1 MGITDWAGKDG
12 SFKRQTSG
20 FRDVVSP
27 ASDKNAKYPA
37 EKGRYVLY
45 VSYACPWA
53 HRALIVREL
62 KGLQDIIELSVVHP
76 HMGEEGWS
84 FDGRGEYDGQGSSD
98 GKGDLANVIPDPCYK
113 SGKLSDLYFKADKN
127 YDARYT
133 VPIIWDRKTESIVSN
148 ESSEIIRFL
157 NTAFDDLIDSKYR
170 GVTYYP
176 DDLAKEIDELNE
188 WVYND
193 VNNGVYKSGF
203 ANKQKPY
210 EEACTQVFKSLD
222 RLEKILDGKRY
233 LIGDRLT
240 EADIRLFTT
249 IIRFDPVYVGH
260 FKCNIRTIRDG
271 YPNIHKWL
279 RQLYWDKEEMA
290 FRDTTKFEHIKVHY
304 YTSHPPINPSRNV
317 PLGPQPN
324 IMSL

>member
-1 MGITDWAGKDG
+1 M
-12 SFKRQTSG
+12 
-20 FRDVVSP
+20 
-27 ASDKNAKYPA
+27 
-37 EKGRYVLY
+37 
-45 VSYACPWA
+45 
-53 HRALIVREL
+53 
-62 KGLQDIIELSVVHP
+62 
-76 HMGEEGWS
+76 
-84 FDGRGEYDGQGSSD
+84 
-98 GKGDLANVIPDPCYK
+98 
-113 SGKLSDLYFKADKN
+113 SDL
-127 YDARYT
+127 RQ
-133 VPIIWDRKTESIVSN
+133 IWDRKTESIVSN

-170 GVTYYP
+170 GITYYP

-193 VNNGVYKSGF
+193 VNNGASRAASPALTRRCLQGASHAFLQDASDAAQSGF

-279 RQLYWDKEEMA
+279 RQLYWDKEQTA
-290 FRDTTKFEHIKVHY
+290 FRDTTKFEHIKVH
-304 YTSHPPINPSRNV
+304 
-317 PLGPQPN
+317 
-324 IMSL
+324 